1 MAGGEST
8 PCSHICKGIE
18 EDNDNDEENDSSQVA
33 QVRTMRIV
41 ALIYPYIGVWKELR
55 GVGAA
60 ESLNGAC
67 KDGQAG
73 GGQA

>member
-1 MAGGEST
+1 
-8 PCSHICKGIE
+8 
-18 EDNDNDEENDSSQVA
+18 
-33 QVRTMRIV
+33 MRIV

-73 GGQA
+73 GRRAGIGRQHGGEHSAREGARESEGVTHMLHAH